1 MSLHPAP
8 GFMLLELVEP
18 PTKSKLSTSREL
30 TESNYGKVLDWGLPL
45 MTGDGLIQLPRIA
58 VETDED
64 GQGGK
69 ERKLKKGDVVVFDE
83 RTARKMS
90 DEYSSGPPIVQV
102 RFDYV
107 LSLFEE
113 ENVNASH

>member
-1 MSLHPAP
+1 MLHPAP

-18 PTKSKLSTSREL
+18 PTKSKLSTIREL

-45 MTGDGLIQLPRIA
+45 MTGDGLIQLPRFA
-58 VETDED
+58 VETDET

-69 ERKLKKGDVVVFDE
+69 ERKLKKGDIIIFDE

-90 DEYSSGPPIVQV
+90 DEYSSGSPVVQV
-102 RFDYV
+102 RFDYIWA
-107 LSLFEE
+107 LYTEE
-113 ENVNASH
+113 ETK